1 MLLPR
6 LPMRLPVSLLVLCAA
21 ISGCTSSSVSTQT
34 DTVLIISNPTSAAVR
49 LNGKAV
55 GRTPTKITV
64 DRVNNYELQVGK
76 GGYTPEST
84 IIKPSLRNGK
94 AGMEFGFP
102 ESVQV
107 TLTKIPGSDETA
119 VPDGDLSE
127 FRALVRKANNLES
140 ETPESLRAD
149 IKAVQEASKK
159 LAEILA
165 AREAASAAKLA
176 DISKAIAE
184 AKAAKGNDA
193 AAEARLTEA
202 ELALKAATAEA
213 ETNRADADA
222 TLHTLEARRAALEAK
237 TDKEGIKKLESQME
251 VTKGDIAKSLAASEA
266 KIADAQAA
274 LAKASASRP
283 SDASANDRV
292 AALEARYAEEVKAMK
307 SLQENSAKVISDVS
321 ARADVLAGA
330 AEKNSYQAEAEAAK
344 GIAEIKKDLEAQKAA
359 VVKAQKERDAAK
371 VAAKKASDLAK
382 KVSAEQ
388 LAQLNQQLQQTKVE
402 ADKAVAAATENAA
415 ADAAVKLKAAQ
426 ENLAAMEKTLAET
439 TAKAATSVE
448 EAKSA
453 SERSINETKAA
464 SSKAMAEVL
473 ASAEKSNAELKA
485 ASEKALADAKAETEK
500 LIAESKVAI
509 EKAIA
514 DSEAKV
520 TEANKAAEKAIAD
533 ARNDAEAHVAE
544 ANKATAEAK
553 AKVAKL
559 AYSEFSAR
567 YALLESRLRSKSI
580 SDDQYKSQLSDLRKE
595 LGL

>member
-1 MLLPR
+1 MPLTSLS
-6 LPMRLPVSLLVLCAA
+6 MRLPVSLLILCAA

-34 DTVLIISNPTSAAVR
+34 DTVMITSNPTSAAVR

-84 IIKPSLRNGK
+84 IIKPTLRNGK
-94 AGMEFGFP
+94 VGMEFGFP

-107 TLTKIPGSDETA
+107 TLTKIPGSDDA
-119 VPDGDLSE
+119 SVPDGDLSE

-165 AREAASAAKLA
+165 TREATSAAKLA

-371 VAAKKASDLAK
+371 LAAKKASDLAK

-388 LAQLNQQLQQTKVE
+388 LAQLNQKIQQTQVE
-402 ADKAVAAATENAA
+402 ADKAV
-415 ADAAVKLKAAQ
+415 
-426 ENLAAMEKTLAET
+426 
-439 TAKAATSVE
+439 
-448 EAKSA
+448 
-453 SERSINETKAA
+453 NETKAA

-473 ASAEKSNAELKA
+473 ASAEKSNTEIKA
-485 ASEKALADAKAETEK
+485 ASDKAVADAKAETEK

-514 DSEAKV
+514 DSETKV
-520 TEANKAAEKAIAD
+520 AEANKAAEKAIAD
-533 ARNDAEAHVAE
+533 ARNDAEARVAE

-553 AKVAKL
+553 AKAAKL

-580 SDDQYKSQLSDLRKE
+580 SDEQYKSQLSDLRKE

>member
-1 MLLPR
+1 MPLTSLF
-6 LPMRLPVSLLVLCAA
+6 MRLPVSLLILCAA

-34 DTVLIISNPTSAAVR
+34 DTVIITSNPTSAAVR

-84 IIKPSLRNGK
+84 IIKPTLRNGK
-94 AGMEFGFP
+94 VGMEFGFP

-159 LAEILA
+159 LAEVLA

-176 DISKAIAE
+176 DVSKAIAE
-184 AKAAKGNDA
+184 ARAAKGTDA

-202 ELALKAATAEA
+202 ELALKVATAQAEA
-213 ETNRADADA
+213 DRADADA

-237 TDKEGIKKLESQME
+237 TDKEGIKNLESQME

-266 KIADAQAA
+266 KIADAQAN
-274 LAKASASRP
+274 LAKAAAARP
-283 SDASANDRV
+283 VDAGANERL

-307 SLQENSAKVISDVS
+307 AVQENSAKVISDVS
-321 ARADVLAGA
+321 ARADVLAEA
-330 AEKNSYQAEAEAAK
+330 AEKNSAQAAAEAA
-344 GIAEIKKDLEAQKAA
+344 G
-359 VVKAQKERDAAK
+359 
-371 VAAKKASDLAK
+371 
-382 KVSAEQ
+382 
-388 LAQLNQQLQQTKVE
+388 
-402 ADKAVAAATENAA
+402 
-415 ADAAVKLKAAQ
+415 KLKVAQ
-426 ENLAAMEKTLAET
+426 ENLTALEKTLAET
-439 TAKAATSVE
+439 TAKAATSVD
-448 EAKSA
+448 EAKNA
-453 SERSINETKAA
+453 SEKALAETKEA
-464 SSKAMAEVL
+464 STKAMAEVL
-473 ASAEKSNAELKA
+473 ASAEKSNTELKA
-485 ASEKALADAKAETEK
+485 ASEKAVADAKAETEK
-500 LIAESKVAI
+500 LIADSKAAS
-509 EKAIA
+509 EKALA

-520 TEANKAAEKAIAD
+520 TEANKVAEKAIAD

-567 YALLESRLRSKSI
+567 YALLENRLRSKAI
-580 SDDQYKSQLSDLRKE
+580 TDEQYKSQLSDLRKE

>member
-1 MLLPR
+1 MPLPR
-6 LPMRLPVSLLVLCAA
+6 LTMRLPVSLLILCAA

-34 DTVLIISNPTSAAVR
+34 DTVMITSNPISAAVR

-107 TLTKIPGSDETA
+107 TLTKIPGEDETA

-165 AREAASAAKLA
+165 AREAANAAKLA

-184 AKAAKGNDA
+184 ARAAKGTDA

-202 ELALKAATAEA
+202 ELALKVATAQAEA
-213 ETNRADADA
+213 NRADADA
-222 TLHTLEARRAALEAK
+222 TLQTLEARRAALEAK

-266 KIADAQAA
+266 KIADAQAT
-274 LAKASASRP
+274 LAKATAARP
-283 SDASANDRV
+283 ADAGANDRL
-292 AALEARYAEEVKAMK
+292 AALEARYDEELKAMK
-307 SLQENSAKVISDVS
+307 AVQENSAKVINDIS
-321 ARADVLAGA
+321 ARAEVLASA

-344 GIAEIKKDLEAQKAA
+344 GLAEIKK
-359 VVKAQKERDAAK
+359 
-371 VAAKKASDLAK
+371 ASDRAK

-388 LAQLNQQLQQTKVE
+388 LAQLNQELQQTK
-402 ADKAVAAATENAA
+402 ADAAKAVAIATETAA
-415 ADAAVKLKAAQ
+415 ADSAGKLKTAQ
-426 ENLAAMEKTLAET
+426 ENLTALEKTLAET
-439 TAKAATSVE
+439 TAKAATSVD
-448 EAKSA
+448 EAKNA
-453 SERSINETKAA
+453 SERSIAETKDA

-473 ASAEKSNAELKA
+473 ASAEKTNTELKA
-485 ASEKALADAKAETEK
+485 AAEKAVAEAKAETEK
-500 LIAESKVAI
+500 LIADSKAAI
-509 EKAIA
+509 EKAVA

-544 ANKATAEAK
+544 ANKATTEAK

-567 YALLESRLRSKSI
+567 YALLENRLRSKAI
-580 SDDQYKSQLSDLRKE
+580 TDEQYKSQLSDLRKE

>member
-1 MLLPR
+1 
-6 LPMRLPVSLLVLCAA
+6 MRLPVSLLVLCAA
-21 ISGCTSSSVSTQT
+21 ISGCTSSSVSSQT

-127 FRALVRKANNLES
+127 FRTLVRKANNLES

-149 IKAVQEASKK
+149 IKAVQEASKR

-202 ELALKAATAEA
+202 ELALKVATAEA

-251 VTKGDIAKSLAASEA
+251 VTKGDIAKSIAASEA

-283 SDASANDRV
+283 SDAGANDRL

-344 GIAEIKKDLEAQKAA
+344 GVAELKKALEAQKAA

-382 KVSAEQ
+382 KASAEQ

-402 ADKAVAAATENAA
+402 ADKAVNEAKTEAAKAVAAATETAA

-453 SERSINETKAA
+453 SERSIAET
-464 SSKAMAEVL
+464 
-473 ASAEKSNAELKA
+473 KA

-500 LIAESKVAI
+500 LIAESKAAI

-520 TEANKAAEKAIAD
+520 AEANKAAEKAIAD
-533 ARNDAEAHVAE
+533 ARNDAEARVAE

-553 AKVAKL
+553 AKAAKL

-580 SDDQYKSQLSDLRKE
+580 SDEQYKSQLSDLRKE

>member
-1 MLLPR
+1 MSLPR
-6 LPMRLPVSLLVLCAA
+6 LSMRLPVSLLVLCAA
-21 ISGCTSSSVSTQT
+21 ISGCTTSSVSTQT
-34 DTVLIISNPTSAAVR
+34 DTVMITSNPTSAAVR

-107 TLTKIPGSDETA
+107 TLTKIPGEDDIA

-149 IKAVQEASKK
+149 IKAVQDASKK

-165 AREAASAAKLA
+165 AREAANAAKLA

-184 AKAAKGNDA
+184 ARAAKGTDA

-202 ELALKAATAEA
+202 ELALKVATAQAEA
-213 ETNRADADA
+213 NRADADA
-222 TLHTLEARRAALEAK
+222 TLQTLEARRAALEAK
-237 TDKEGIKKLESQME
+237 TDKEGIKKLETQMD
-251 VTKGDIAKSLAASEA
+251 VTKGDIAKSLAAAEA
-266 KIADAQAA
+266 KIADAQAS
-274 LAKASASRP
+274 LAKAAAARP
-283 SDASANDRV
+283 ADAGANDRL
-292 AALEARYAEEVKAMK
+292 AALEARYDEELKAMK
-307 SLQENSAKVISDVS
+307 AVQENSAKVINDIN
-321 ARADVLAGA
+321 ARAEVLAGA

-344 GIAEIKKDLEAQKAA
+344 GLAEIKKASD
-359 VVKAQKERDAAK
+359 R
-371 VAAKKASDLAK
+371 AKKA
-382 KVSAEQ
+382 SAEQ
-388 LAQLNQQLQQTKVE
+388 LAQLNQELQQTK
-402 ADKAVAAATENAA
+402 ADAAKAVAIATETAA
-415 ADAAVKLKAAQ
+415 ADSAGKLKTAQ
-426 ENLAAMEKTLAET
+426 ENLTALEKTLAET
-439 TAKAATSVE
+439 TAKAATSVD
-448 EAKSA
+448 EAKNA
-453 SERSINETKAA
+453 SERSIAETKDA

-473 ASAEKSNAELKA
+473 ASAEKSNTELKA
-485 ASEKALADAKAETEK
+485 ASEKAVAEAKAETEK
-500 LIAESKVAI
+500 LIADSKATI
-509 EKAIA
+509 EKSMA
-514 DSEAKV
+514 DAEAKV
-520 TEANKAAEKAIAD
+520 VEANKAAEKAIAD
-533 ARNDAEAHVAE
+533 ARNDAEALVAE
-544 ANKATAEAK
+544 ANKATTEAK

-567 YALLESRLRSKSI
+567 YALLESRLRTKVI
-580 SDDQYKSQLSDLRKE
+580 TDEQYKSQLSDLRKE

>member
-1 MLLPR
+1 
-6 LPMRLPVSLLVLCAA
+6 MRLPVTLLVLCAA
-21 ISGCTSSSVSTQT
+21 ISGCTTSSVSTQT
-34 DTVLIISNPTSAAVR
+34 DTVMITSNPTSAAVR

-55 GRTPTKITV
+55 GRTPTRITV

-94 AGMEFGFP
+94 SGMEFGFP

-107 TLTKIPGSDETA
+107 TLTKIPGSDDA
-119 VPDGDLSE
+119 SVPDGDLSE

-165 AREAASAAKLA
+165 TREAASAAKLA

-202 ELALKAATAEA
+202 ELALKVATAQAEA
-213 ETNRADADA
+213 NRTDAEA

-266 KIADAQAA
+266 KIADAQAT
-274 LAKASASRP
+274 LAKVSASRP
-283 SDASANDRV
+283 SDAGANDRL

-307 SLQENSAKVISDVS
+307 AAQANSAKVVQDVS
-321 ARADVLAGA
+321 ARAEVLAGA

-371 VAAKKASDLAK
+371 LAAKKASDLAK

-388 LAQLNQQLQQTKVE
+388 LAQLNQKIQQTQVE
-402 ADKAVAAATENAA
+402 ADKAV
-415 ADAAVKLKAAQ
+415 
-426 ENLAAMEKTLAET
+426 
-439 TAKAATSVE
+439 
-448 EAKSA
+448 
-453 SERSINETKAA
+453 NETKAA

-473 ASAEKSNAELKA
+473 ASAEKSNTEIKA
-485 ASEKALADAKAETEK
+485 ASDKAVADAKAETEK

-514 DSEAKV
+514 DSETKV
-520 TEANKAAEKAIAD
+520 AEANKAAEKAIAD
-533 ARNDAEAHVAE
+533 ARNDAEARVAE

-553 AKVAKL
+553 AKAAKL

-580 SDDQYKSQLSDLRKE
+580 SDEQYKSQLSDLRKE

>member
-1 MLLPR
+1 
-6 LPMRLPVSLLVLCAA
+6 MRLPVSLLILCAA

-34 DTVLIISNPTSAAVR
+34 DTVMITSNPTSAAVR

-165 AREAASAAKLA
+165 AREASSAAKLA
-176 DISKAIAE
+176 DVSKAIAE
-184 AKAAKGNDA
+184 ARAAKGTDA

-202 ELALKAATAEA
+202 ELALKVATAQAEA
-213 ETNRADADA
+213 NRADADA
-222 TLHTLEARRAALEAK
+222 TLQTLEARRAALEAK

-266 KIADAQAA
+266 KIADAQAT
-274 LAKASASRP
+274 LAKVSASRP
-283 SDASANDRV
+283 ADAGANDRL
-292 AALEARYAEEVKAMK
+292 AALEARYDEEVKAMK
-307 SLQENSAKVISDVS
+307 AVQENSAKVINDIS
-321 ARADVLAGA
+321 ARAEVLAGA
-330 AEKNSYQAEAEAAK
+330 AEKNSSQAEAEAAK
-344 GIAEIKKDLEAQKAA
+344 GLAEIT
-359 VVKAQKERDAAK
+359 
-371 VAAKKASDLAK
+371 KASDLAK
-382 KVSAEQ
+382 KASAEQ
-388 LAQLNQQLQQTKVE
+388 LAQLNQELQQTK
-402 ADKAVAAATENAA
+402 ADAAKAVAAATETAA
-415 ADAAVKLKAAQ
+415 AHLT
-426 ENLAAMEKTLAET
+426 AMEKTLAET
-439 TAKAATSVE
+439 TAKAATSVD
-448 EAKSA
+448 EAKNA
-453 SERSINETKAA
+453 SERSIAETKEA

-473 ASAEKSNAELKA
+473 ASAEKSNTEIKA
-485 ASEKALADAKAETEK
+485 ASDKAVADAKAETEK
-500 LIAESKVAI
+500 LIADSKAAI
-509 EKAIA
+509 EKAMA

-520 TEANKAAEKAIAD
+520 VEANKAAEKAIAD

-567 YALLESRLRSKSI
+567 YALLESRLRSKVI
-580 SDDQYKSQLSDLRKE
+580 TDDQYKSQLSDLRKE

>member
-1 MLLPR
+1 MPLPR

-21 ISGCTSSSVSTQT
+21 ISGCTSSSVSSQT

-127 FRALVRKANNLES
+127 FRTLVRKANNLES

-202 ELALKAATAEA
+202 ELALKVATAEA

-251 VTKGDIAKSLAASEA
+251 VTKGDIAKSIAASEA

-283 SDASANDRV
+283 SDAGANDRL

-344 GIAEIKKDLEAQKAA
+344 GVAELKKALEAQKAA

-382 KVSAEQ
+382 KASAEQ

-402 ADKAVAAATENAA
+402 ADKAVNEAKTEAAKAVAAATETAA

-453 SERSINETKAA
+453 SERSIAET
-464 SSKAMAEVL
+464 
-473 ASAEKSNAELKA
+473 KA

-520 TEANKAAEKAIAD
+520 AEANKAAEKAIAD
-533 ARNDAEAHVAE
+533 ARNDAEARVAE

-553 AKVAKL
+553 AKAAKL

-580 SDDQYKSQLSDLRKE
+580 SDEQYKSQLSDLRKE